1 MKNTDQCAVIDFER
15 VTRLPS
21 AETAVRL
28 CVPIAV
34 KIQGRES
41 LVVRLVR
48 KNFGNLILEN
58 PAQAKLCHRTQ
69 PTNPFVIIRDSFFGL
84 ILLAVFIYL

>member
-1 MKNTDQCAVIDFER
+1 MR
-15 VTRLPS
+15 VTRLSS
-21 AETAVRL
+21 ADTVVMLR
-28 CVPIAV
+28 VPISV

-58 PAQAKLCHRTQ
+58 PAQAKLWHRTQ
-69 PTNPFVIIRDSFFGL
+69 PANPFVSIRDSFFGL
-84 ILLAVFIYL
+84 ILLAVCNYL